1 MKTLQITTT
10 PNTRQAVVIP
20 DTPLTGYELVI
31 FNETHGSSKF
41 ISIGDSTVTL
51 ANGVHIYALETLQIR
66 IGAGEVLYLI
76 SADAVDVRFLAT
88 CTD

>member
-10 PNTRQAVVIP
+10 PNVRTAITITDTTSTPYDLVV
-20 DTPLTGYELVI
+20 

-51 ANGVHIYALETLQIR
+51 ANGVHIYALETLQLR
-66 IGAGEVLYLI
+66 IGAGETLYMI

-88 CTD
+88 MTD